1 MLLAA
6 IGLYGVMAYSVSQ
19 RTREIGIRMALG
31 AQRGDVLLQVMRQG
45 LKLAVLGVA
54 IGLVGAFALTLVL
67 AHLLFGVTPRD
78 PFTFAGVALLLVAV
92 ALIACWLPARRAMK
106 INPMEALR
114 CE

>member
-1 MLLAA
+1 
-6 IGLYGVMAYSVSQ
+6 
-19 RTREIGIRMALG
+19 
-31 AQRGDVLLQVMRQG
+31 MRQG
-45 LKLAVLGVA
+45 LKLTILGVA
-54 IGLVGAFALTLVL
+54 VGLVGAFVLTRVL